1 MQRRVINMGLFG
13 KFLGLGA
20 TKNDVKVAKY
30 KYKKAKLENKERKKE
45 ATRNKKQG
53 KIEIIQEGA
62 QLSLNYAKNNYESMR
77 AKVSSVYKET
87 SELITVIND
96 LKSRKLSRDEKKQL
110 VEAQEEAPENLE
122 YLYLAKDYFIFLTRL
137 ANGMALKNEQ
147 MLLIVKFGAFF
158 DGVDVLSDEDNV
170 DKDDSLLADFKE
182 MVIDIKEMFA
192 PPKKKLSDFN
202 LLDYVEEKYCEEID
216 DLKLPEIE
224 NVLDAFGKLA
234 NKENIRKAEESTRD
248 TRQDSGNTV
257 ECPNCHYPLP
267 EAAKFCPKCGI
278 KIETQWPA
286 FCMECGS
293 SLRPGAKFCPK
304 CGAKINK

>member
-1 MQRRVINMGLFG
+1 MGLLG

-30 KYKKAKLENKERKKE
+30 KYKKAKLESKERKKE

-77 AKVSSVYKET
+77 VKVSSLYKET

-110 VEAQEEAPENLE
+110 VEAQEEAPEKLE

-137 ANGMALKNEQ
+137 ANGMALKREQ

-158 DGVDVLSDEDNV
+158 DGVDVLSDEDNEV
-170 DKDDSLLADFKE
+170 KDDSLLADFKE
-182 MVIDIKEMFA
+182 MVIDIKEMFV

-202 LLDYVEEKYCEEID
+202 LCDYVEEKYCEEID

-224 NVLDAFGKLA
+224 NALDAFGKLA

-248 TRQDSGNTV
+248 TRQDSGSTV
-257 ECPNCHYPLP
+257 ECPNCHCPLP
-267 EAAKFCPKCGI
+267 EDVKFCPKCGI
-278 KIETQWPA
+278 KIEPQWPA